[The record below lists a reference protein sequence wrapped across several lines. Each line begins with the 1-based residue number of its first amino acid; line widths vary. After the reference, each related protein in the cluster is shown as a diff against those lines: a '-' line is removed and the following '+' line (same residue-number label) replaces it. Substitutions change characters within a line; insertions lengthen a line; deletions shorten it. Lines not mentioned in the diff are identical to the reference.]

1 VCCIALSKGLA
12 SLETRQ
18 IRILRRAGGEWGSR
32 MNLLLLLTTI
42 KKIQSQLL
50 SEQSLILSV
59 PSTAQYIFRG
69 GEFMRPYGPT
79 PWHYTK
85 MQTRTMGGLS
95 SSIWLTI
102 NKVKVKWVSLAVSQT
117 IYTSDALT
125 LELDEREH
133 RSKRTWQGSP
143 NVNGKC
149 IWY

>member
-1 VCCIALSKGLA
+1 
-12 SLETRQ
+12 
-18 IRILRRAGGEWGSR
+18 
-32 MNLLLLLTTI
+32 
-42 KKIQSQLL
+42 
-50 SEQSLILSV
+50 
-59 PSTAQYIFRG
+59 
-69 GEFMRPYGPT
+69 
-79 PWHYTK
+79 
-85 MQTRTMGGLS
+85 MGGLS

-102 NKVKVKWVSLAVSQT
+102 NKVKVKWVSLAVSHT